1 MAVFGKH
8 RPEEVV
14 EMAKKANES
23 AGARM
28 KREVLALFEL
38 NPAEMLLLDRA
49 AAIADTLER
58 IDREVATA
66 KLITTGSTGQRVGE
80 PLLREQR
87 EHAARLTSILEA
99 IRLPGTDEVAGKSA
113 TSKSAQRAAAIRWAR
128 QKAMGS

>member
-1 MAVFGKH
+1 MP
-8 RPEEVV
+8 R
-14 EMAKKANES
+14 KKQES
-23 AGARM
+23 AGTRL
-28 KREVLALFEL
+28 KRETLALFEL
-38 NPAEMLLLDRA
+38 NPAELLLLDRA

-99 IRLPGTDEVAGKSA
+99 IRLPGTDEATGRSA
-113 TSKSAQRAAAIRWAR
+113 TSKSAQRAAQVRWAK